1 MDIGMVVLLVMIRV
15 EMKVFRWVHYRVDVK
30 DCILVG

>member
-1 MDIGMVVLLVMIRV
+1 MDTGMVVLLVMIRV
-15 EMKVFRWVHYRVDVK
+15 EMKVFRWVLYRVDVK